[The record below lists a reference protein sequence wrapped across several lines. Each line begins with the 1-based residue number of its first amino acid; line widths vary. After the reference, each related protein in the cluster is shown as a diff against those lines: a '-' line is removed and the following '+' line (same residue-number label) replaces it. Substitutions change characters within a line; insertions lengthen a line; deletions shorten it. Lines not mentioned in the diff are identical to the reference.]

1 MINKLLFSLFLVITI
16 SFSQS
21 PQEIKL
27 LNVEVNGNVLATDNM
42 IRYTA
47 GLRVGRIIKSGDF
60 ARSVKRLWNLGM
72 FKNVQIIL
80 DDETSEGI

>member
-27 LNVEVNGNVLATDNM
+27 LNVEVNGNVLATDDM

-47 GLRVGRIIKSGDF
+47 GLRVGKIG
-60 ARSVKRLWNLGM
+60 
-72 FKNVQIIL
+72 
-80 DDETSEGI
+80 